1 MRTHYCG
8 QVTAELAEQEV
19 TLCGWVNK
27 RRDLGGLIF
36 IDLRDR
42 EGLVQVV
49 FDPDENALFEQANRL
64 RQEFCVQIRGKVNR
78 RPDSQVNA
86 NMKTGEV
93 EILAKELTILSR
105 SEPLPIDFNSQV
117 SEEARLRY
125 RYLDLRRPQMNENLQ
140 FRAKVASAVRR
151 FLDDNGFLDIETPML
166 TRATP
171 EGARDYL
178 VPSRTHKGRFFALP
192 QSPQL
197 FKQLLMMSGFDRY
210 YQIVKCFR
218 DEDLRADRQPEFTQI
233 DIETSFMSA
242 EQVMEVT
249 ETMTRQLFQQLLDID
264 LGKFPTMTW
273 HEAMRRFGSD
283 KPDLRN
289 PLEL

>member
-93 EILAKELTILSR
+93 EILAKDLTILSR

-218 DEDLRADRQPEFTQI
+218 DEDLR
-233 DIETSFMSA
+233 
-242 EQVMEVT
+242 
-249 ETMTRQLFQQLLDID
+249 
-264 LGKFPTMTW
+264 
-273 HEAMRRFGSD
+273 
-283 KPDLRN
+283 
-289 PLEL
+289 